1 MASVTLRL
9 TSQPSKLP
17 PQRPADSAS
26 RQVCLLHHSCF
37 PAPGYLK
44 RFLQRLPVSHTF
56 PVPKKGAGFTTAA
69 WKRRKPRFN
78 FSKQDP
84 STATIHTHQGRGGWR
99 GTPPFQHRQPD
110 FKTYKSRK
118 IRSWGS
124 GERQCDIVERPC
136 RGTQNHLMALPMHLR
151 LSQGTAPSPRLRTGQ
166 QKFAGCL
173 TGRCR

>member
-56 PVPKKGAGFTTAA
+56 PVPKKGAGLPQLLG
-69 WKRRKPRFN
+69 RDENPG
-78 FSKQDP
+78 
-84 STATIHTHQGRGGWR
+84 STLVNRTHPPPLYTHTRGGE
-99 GTPPFQHRQPD
+99 GGGGLPHSNIDSLTLKP
-110 FKTYKSRK
+110 
-118 IRSWGS
+118 INLERSGV
-124 GERQCDIVERPC
+124 GEVGRDSVTSWKGPAV
-136 RGTQNHLMALPMHLR
+136 G
-151 LSQGTAPSPRLRTGQ
+151 PRIT
-166 QKFAGCL
+166 
-173 TGRCR
+173 